1 MARKIALKLS
11 LTLLIC
17 VTLANVSNV
26 SATAIWAAE
35 PLTSL
40 TVKSDDGGR
49 DVDHEREVTAQT
61 STDADE
67 AGQTHEEHPSSLV
80 DYWSLLFVLALSTL
94 IGLGV
99 IVKVSRLLHTPLMSL
114 TNAISAIAVVGAIIV
129 TGGDHPVGIR
139 VLGFIA
145 LFASTTNIV
154 SGFMITDRMLK
165 MFKQPGKDAKP

>member
-1 MARKIALKLS
+1 MARRVALGLC

-17 VTLANVSNV
+17 LTPAAALGQ
-26 SATAIWAAE
+26 TASSTPAAE
-35 PLTSL
+35 PSASGSKDAGGS
-40 TVKSDDGGR
+40 VRDGAG
-49 DVDHEREVTAQT
+49 E
-61 STDADE
+61 STPSE
-67 AGQTHEEHPSSLV
+67 GTEGAGGTNRALSPSA

>member
-1 MARKIALKLS
+1 MARRIALGLS

-17 VTLANVSNV
+17 LSLGQVWEPSTSSIFAQESSSTLPAKTDGVGPGNEVVVPAQAVADKAKHTN
-26 SATAIWAAE
+26 AE
-35 PLTSL
+35 HSPAS
-40 TVKSDDGGR
+40 
-49 DVDHEREVTAQT
+49 
-61 STDADE
+61 
-67 AGQTHEEHPSSLV
+67 V